1 MTSPQALLFRA
12 FGGRPCSRFTLP
24 SLQCRNLGEE
34 ALTAAV
40 VAAIRHKY
48 TGYDEMLAR
57 GIDRAIARQ
66 ELAGKIE
73 RVLEAWRARP
83 LSEFA

>member
-1 MTSPQALLFRA
+1 M
-12 FGGRPCSRFTLP
+12 
-24 SLQCRNLGEE
+24 
-34 ALTAAV
+34 TAAV